1 MPSPMSAVARAC
13 PACRILR
20 GVIAITFIAMTS
32 PSTAGEWRYGCRGV
46 LPSGDAPVVVFSRSS
61 LVILPKA
68 WVNGPLLEA
77 VNDDLLIS
85 KFEAIDINSGLDK
98 EMVFKR
104 EGNPDEKL
112 TLTEISS
119 KTIADV
125 YRPPGSLPR
134 SQQTTKYR
142 KVFRWVSNGIHE
154 GPYDIK
160 MDCINYE
167 LSAPQR

>member
-13 PACRILR
+13 PAIRILQ
-20 GVIAITFIAMTS
+20 GLIAVALIAMAS
-32 PSTAGEWRYGCRGV
+32 PSTAGQWRYGCRGV
-46 LPSGDAPVVVFSRSS
+46 LPSDDAPVVVFSRSS

-68 WVNGPLLEA
+68 WLNGPLLTA
-77 VNDDLLIS
+77 VNDDLQIA

-98 EMVFKR
+98 KMEFKR
-104 EGNPDEKL
+104 EGEPEEKL

-119 KTIADV
+119 KTTSDV
-125 YRPPGSLPR
+125 YRPPGRLPR
-134 SQQTTKYR
+134 SEETTQYR
-142 KVFRWVSNGIHE
+142 KVFRWVGNGAFA
-154 GPYDIK
+154 GPYEIK